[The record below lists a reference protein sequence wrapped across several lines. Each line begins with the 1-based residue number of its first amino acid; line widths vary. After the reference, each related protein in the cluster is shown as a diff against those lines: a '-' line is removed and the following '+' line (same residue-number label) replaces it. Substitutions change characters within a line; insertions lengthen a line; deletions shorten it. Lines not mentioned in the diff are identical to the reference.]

1 MATIKD
7 IAKIAGVSTTT
18 VSRALNGYDDVS
30 KETKEKIKTIADELD
45 YWPNAV
51 ARSLVSS
58 KTNTIGVIFSELKYT
73 GGKDTLAFDI
83 LIGINERANEMNYDI
98 LLFSTSPSKQRIKSY
113 YNLCQERN
121 VDGAIIF
128 GLRVDDPYLEEVIEK
143 SKFPC
148 VLIDIPFSNEHLGN
162 VTTDNVEGVRKAV
175 QHLIDWGHTHIAMI
189 NGYPAAHVSEQ
200 RLKGFKKAL
209 AENGIAYDESKIWD
223 GEFSEDGGER
233 AMLRI
238 LEEHPGVTAV
248 FCSSDLMA
256 LGAMRAL
263 EKRGRKVPDSV
274 SVIGYDDIILSSYCV
289 PKLTTIHQNK
299 YDMGWAAAK
308 LLIEM
313 LEGKEINHN
322 VVLDNELI
330 IREST
335 KSLK

>member
-30 KETKEKIKTIADELD
+30 KQTKQKIKSIADELD
-45 YWPNAV
+45 YWPNAA

-58 KTNTIGVIFSELKYT
+58 KTHTIGVIFSELKYT

-98 LLFSTSPSKQRIKSY
+98 LLFSTSPSKQRTKSY
-113 YNLCQERN
+113 YNLCKERN

-128 GLRVDDPYLEEVIEK
+128 GLRVDDPYLEEVIQK

-175 QHLIDWGHTHIAMI
+175 QHLIDGGHTNIAMI

-200 RLKGFKKAL
+200 RLQGFKKAL

-223 GEFSEDGGER
+223 GEFSEDGGELV
-233 AMLRI
+233 MQRI
-238 LEEHPGVTAV
+238 LDEHPGVTAV

-274 SVIGYDDIILSSYCV
+274 SVVGYDDIILSSYCV

-299 YDMGWAAAK
+299 FEMGWAAAK

-313 LEGKEINHN
+313 LEGKKVDHN
-322 VVLDNELI
+322 VVLNNELI
-330 IREST
+330 LREST
-335 KSLK
+335 KKLR